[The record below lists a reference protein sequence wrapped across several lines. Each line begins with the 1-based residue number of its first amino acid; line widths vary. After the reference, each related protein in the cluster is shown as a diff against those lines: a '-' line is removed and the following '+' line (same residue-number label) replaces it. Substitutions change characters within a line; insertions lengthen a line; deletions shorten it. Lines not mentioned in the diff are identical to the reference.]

1 MYFPKVL
8 EAIKLKKESR
18 ILDVGCALGYFLRLC
33 DDIGCDTY
41 GLDISEYAISHAKKQ
56 TKAKL
61 YIHDVNK
68 GLPMFP
74 NDMFDLVILF
84 DIIEHLDSPL
94 LSLRHIRRTLKIG
107 GKLIITTPNLNAID
121 RILRRILRKEETW
134 YGFADATHVNLFTPS
149 SLRFLIVRAG
159 FETVET
165 ETPFHTLPKR
175 LKKMAGK
182 TGLGGQIW
190 LVGTKVGSKIPNS
203 ACRNDPNLSSISLQ
217 QETADTSDTRHVKKM

>member
-1 MYFPKVL
+1 VYFPKVL

-94 LSLRHIRRTLKIG
+94 LSLRHIRRALKIG

-134 YGFADATHVNLFTPS
+134 YGFADYTHVNLFTPL
-149 SLRFLIVRAG
+149 SLRFLVVRAG
-159 FETVET
+159 FETVES
-165 ETPFHTLPKR
+165 ETPFHALPQKLR
-175 LKKMAGK
+175 ARYLIHFISEVNAMRCPKILK
-182 TGLGGQIW
+182 IW
-190 LVGTKVGSKIPNS
+190 SEYSN
-203 ACRNDPNLSSISLQ
+203 NLLRIYG
-217 QETADTSDTRHVKKM
+217 